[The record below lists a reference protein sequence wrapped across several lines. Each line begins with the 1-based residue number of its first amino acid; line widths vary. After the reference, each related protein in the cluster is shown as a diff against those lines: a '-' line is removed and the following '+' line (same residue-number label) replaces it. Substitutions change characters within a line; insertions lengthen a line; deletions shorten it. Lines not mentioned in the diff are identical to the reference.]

1 MDEIG
6 WSDFTKVEMRVGT
19 ILSATIFAEAKKPAY
34 VLKVDF
40 GEYGVKKT
48 SAQVTRLYKP
58 EELKGKQV
66 VGVLNFPKKQ
76 IANMMSEFLILGA
89 VDADDV
95 TLLSVDK
102 PVKNGLRIS

>member
-34 VLKVDF
+34 VLEVDF
-40 GEYGVKKT
+40 GDFGVKKT

>member
-34 VLKVDF
+34 VLEVDF

-89 VDADDV
+89 VDAEDV